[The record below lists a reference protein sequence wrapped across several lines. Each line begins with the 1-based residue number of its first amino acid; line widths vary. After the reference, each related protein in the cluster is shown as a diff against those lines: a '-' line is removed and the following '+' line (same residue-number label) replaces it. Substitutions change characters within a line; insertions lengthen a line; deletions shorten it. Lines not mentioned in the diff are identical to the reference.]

1 MPVDELYCKKS
12 EGKDIDPSIS
22 AEVKMIMMLVEHNI
36 FFNLSGHLTSVIK
49 QEFKE
54 STAAQKFNSSRPK
67 TAAIVN
73 CLGDHYFDSIVKEM
87 QELPFSIMLDTTNDN
102 GLAKFTESQ

>member
-1 MPVDELYCKKS
+1 MRVDQLCRKKS

-22 AEVKMIMMLVEHNI
+22 AEVKMVMMLVQHNI
-36 FFNLSGHLTSVIK
+36 FFNLYDHLTPVIK

-54 STAAQKFNSSRPK
+54 STAAQKFSCSRRK

-73 CLGDHYFDSIVKEM
+73 CYFDS
-87 QELPFSIMLDTTNDN
+87 T
-102 GLAKFTESQ
+102 AK

>member
-22 AEVKMIMMLVEHNI
+22 AEVKMVMMLVQHI
-36 FFNLSGHLTSVIK
+36 SFNLSDHFTSVIK

-54 STAAQKFNSSRPK
+54 STAAQKFN
-67 TAAIVN
+67 
-73 CLGDHYFDSIVKEM
+73 
-87 QELPFSIMLDTTNDN
+87 
-102 GLAKFTESQ
+102 